1 MEWKGVLQ
9 EMTTIKSRFCVRCD
23 AVFKFQCSCP
33 NHKVAA
39 WQRNEIFHM
48 GKRYRG
54 KQAWDE
60 VHPDQEYK
68 KSE

>member
-1 MEWKGVLQ
+1 
-9 EMTTIKSRFCVRCD
+9 
-23 AVFKFQCSCP
+23 
-33 NHKVAA
+33 
-39 WQRNEIFHM
+39 M